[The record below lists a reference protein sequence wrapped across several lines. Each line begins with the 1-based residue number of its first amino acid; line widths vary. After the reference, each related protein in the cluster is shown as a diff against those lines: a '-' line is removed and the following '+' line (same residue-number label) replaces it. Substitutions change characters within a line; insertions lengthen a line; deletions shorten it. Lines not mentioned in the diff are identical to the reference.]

1 MHVHERKQHTLLTG
15 WSAVFGIELYILLFQ
30 QLRFGCGDNNFNH
43 GVSFVF
49 PWHDETH
56 EHIEN
61 SEREFYITARACI
74 F

>member
-1 MHVHERKQHTLLTG
+1 MCTRESSTHFQLAGRLSLG
-15 WSAVFGIELYILLFQ
+15 LNYILLFQ
-30 QLRFGCGDNNFNH
+30 QLRYGCGDNNFNR